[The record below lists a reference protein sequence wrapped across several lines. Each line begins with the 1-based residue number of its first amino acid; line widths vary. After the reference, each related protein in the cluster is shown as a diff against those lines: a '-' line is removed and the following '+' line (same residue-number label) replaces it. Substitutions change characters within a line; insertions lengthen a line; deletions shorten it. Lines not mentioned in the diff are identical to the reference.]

1 VGNDIPELKIELDT
15 ENKTYW
21 DGRKVGYKVIVTD
34 KQDGSTLEGTI
45 DSKDVKVTFDYIPEG
60 EDMVKATIGHQQNT
74 IPEGRLI
81 MDETDCKACH
91 AVNIKVNGPSY
102 EEIAARYSVKD
113 KNYLI
118 DKIIKGGSG
127 VWGET
132 MMSAHPQLEVSEVGK
147 IVDYILSLDPEVGR
161 DEKLLPL
168 QGEVGFNAHKAKN
181 TQGKYVLMA
190 SYSDKGSK
198 EQPESSLS
206 VRDQIVFKFPRYEG
220 VNADEK
226 SGGLSN
232 WQVEGDHVVGSI
244 KNDSYLKFN
253 DISLEGV
260 KSIALLMY
268 FGADYPY
275 EGKVEIRMNS
285 PNGPLIG
292 ESPLKYFSKEKG
304 AKKNY
309 IIQVEP
315 TKDFDALYVVFKGS
329 GDKEQIIGNFNAM
342 ILNY

>member
-1 VGNDIPELKIELDT
+1 
-15 ENKTYW
+15 
-21 DGRKVGYKVIVTD
+21 
-34 KQDGSTLEGTI
+34 
-45 DSKDVKVTFDYIPEG
+45 
-60 EDMVKATIGHQQNT
+60 
-74 IPEGRLI
+74 
-81 MDETDCKACH
+81 
-91 AVNIKVNGPSY
+91 
-102 EEIAARYSVKD
+102 
-113 KNYLI
+113 
-118 DKIIKGGSG
+118 
-127 VWGET
+127 
-132 MMSAHPQLEVSEVGK
+132 
-147 IVDYILSLDPEVGR
+147 
-161 DEKLLPL
+161 
-168 QGEVGFNAHKAKN
+168 
-181 TQGKYVLMA
+181 
-190 SYSDKGSK
+190 
-198 EQPESSLS
+198 
-206 VRDQIVFKFPRYEG
+206 
-220 VNADEK
+220 
-226 SGGLSN
+226 
-232 WQVEGDHVVGSI
+232 VEGDHVVGSI